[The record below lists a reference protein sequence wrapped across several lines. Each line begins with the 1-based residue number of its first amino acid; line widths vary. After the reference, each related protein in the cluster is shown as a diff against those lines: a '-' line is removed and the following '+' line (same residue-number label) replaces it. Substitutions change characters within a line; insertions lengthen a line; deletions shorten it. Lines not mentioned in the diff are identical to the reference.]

1 MNNAHGG
8 MDGRA
13 GSVGYRRDGNRA
25 REVRVAGLQSRTLST
40 SLTYDAEQNMLAVT
54 CAVSS
59 DGLCRMTI
67 VDGGRRKLLSM
78 RPASRVVVRGV
89 SRGARVCALGRS
101 GGLCDWRAVS
111 A

>member
-1 MNNAHGG
+1 M
-8 MDGRA
+8 RTA
-13 GSVGYRRDGNRA
+13 GWMVGLGLLVTAGTATA
-25 REVRVAGLQSRTLST
+25 RVEVRVVAPQSRTLST

-101 GGLCDWRAVS
+101 GGVCDWRAVS